1 MQKKRKIPKLIN
13 GAAIARLL
21 GINPKI
27 KTLSDKD
34 KDYLIEG
41 NSFRD
46 SREAYDS
53 IINGKRIAAAVLI
66 SFFSVIIQEALFND
80 LRLFGTKPDLSL
92 VFVIIIA
99 SLSKTRFSM
108 LYGLFTGLYIDI
120 CYGEILGLYGL
131 LFMYFALFIS
141 AVVRPAVK
149 GRVLIMSAISVPLL
163 LVYCFTDSFF
173 SRVLTIYSAEHTT
186 LYYEFAEHVT
196 SRILPEFLYDSIVF
210 LILVIPVTFLWT
222 ALSKSSI
229 KGYKMF

>member
-1 MQKKRKIPKLIN
+1 M
-13 GAAIARLL
+13 
-21 GINPKI
+21 
-27 KTLSDKD
+27 
-34 KDYLIEG
+34 
-41 NSFRD
+41 
-46 SREAYDS
+46 S
-53 IINGKRIAAAVLI
+53 IIQNFFLLKYGGTVAVAA
-66 SFFSVIIQEALFND
+66 FSVIMYVDSIVGMLIFGMCDSLQPALSYCYGANLIDKVKALFK
-80 LRLFGTKPDLSL
+80 R
-92 VFVIIIA
+92 I
-99 SLSKTRFSM
+99 
-108 LYGLFTGLYIDI
+108 
-120 CYGEILGLYGL
+120 ILGAVILSAVSL